1 MGLKDSVV
9 VVIGASSGMGREI
22 VLQFAR
28 EGARVMASARREER
42 LLELKNQLAG
52 EGRAIQ
58 VHAADATDPAA
69 MDRLAGATLEHF
81 GRIDILVYA
90 TGTNTPDRAL
100 KRLKPPIWDMM
111 VAVNLNGA
119 YYATQAVLP
128 QMREQKAGLIFYLS
142 SRSAVM
148 PDESGAAYQAAKRG
162 LMGLAQAIRVEEKEN
177 GIRTCVVCPGL
188 TDTEI
193 LEKRLVKPS
202 AEILAKALRAEDI
215 AELVLAIARLP
226 ARTWVPEVHLFPA
239 DL

>member
-1 MGLKDSVV
+1 MGLKDSVIL
-9 VVIGASSGMGREI
+9 VIGASSGMGREI
-22 VLQFAR
+22 AMQFAR
-28 EGARVMASARREER
+28 EGAKVMASARREER
-42 LLELKNQLAG
+42 LLKLKDLLAE
-52 EGRAIQ
+52 EGRAIEVQ
-58 VHAADATDPAA
+58 AADATDPAA
-69 MDRLAGATLEHF
+69 MDRLAATTLKQF
-81 GRIDILVYA
+81 GHIDILVYA

-100 KRLKPPIWDMM
+100 TRLKPSIWDMM
-111 VAVNLNGA
+111 LAVNLNGA

-128 QMREQKAGLIFYLS
+128 HMRERKAGLIFYLS

-162 LMGLAQAIRVEEKEN
+162 LMGLSQAIRVEEKDN

-215 AELVLAIARLP
+215 AELVVAIARLP

-239 DL
+239 DV

>member
-9 VVIGASSGMGREI
+9 LVIGASSGMGRETA
-22 VLQFAR
+22 LRFAR
-28 EGARVMASARREER
+28 EGAKVMASARRQDR
-42 LLELKNQLAG
+42 LLELKAQHAE
-52 EGRAIQ
+52 EGRAIEI
-58 VHAADATDPAA
+58 HAADATDPEA
-69 MDRLAGATLEHF
+69 MGRLAAATLEQF

-100 KRLKPPIWDMM
+100 TRLKPAIWDMM
-111 VAVNLNGA
+111 LAVNLNGA

-128 QMREQKAGLIFYLS
+128 HMREQRAGLIFYLS
-142 SRSAVM
+142 SRSAVI

-162 LMGLAQAIRVEEKEN
+162 LMGLAQAIRVEEKDN

-193 LEKRLVKPS
+193 LEKRVVKPS
-202 AEILAKALRAEDI
+202 AEILARALRAEDI
-215 AELVLAIARLP
+215 AELVVAIARLP

>member
-9 VVIGASSGMGREI
+9 LVIGASSGMGRETAM
-22 VLQFAR
+22 QFAR
-28 EGARVMASARREER
+28 EGANVMASARREER
-42 LLELKNQLAG
+42 LLRLKDQLAE
-52 EGRAIQ
+52 EGRTIE
-58 VHAADATDPAA
+58 VYAADATDPAA
-69 MDRLAGATLEHF
+69 MDRLAAATLEQF
-81 GRIDILVYA
+81 GRIEVLVYA

-100 KRLKPPIWDMM
+100 TRLTPPVWDMM
-111 VAVNLNGA
+111 LAVNLNGA

-128 QMREQKAGLIFYLS
+128 HMRQRKAGLIFYLS

-162 LMGLAQAIRVEEKEN
+162 LMGLSQAIRVEEKEN

-202 AEILAKALRAEDI
+202 AEMLAKALRAEDI
-215 AELVLAIARLP
+215 AELVVAIARLP

-239 DL
+239 DV

>member
-1 MGLKDSVV
+1 MELKENAVLVV
-9 VVIGASSGMGREI
+9 GASSGMGREI
-22 VLQFAR
+22 ARQFAR
-28 EGARVMASARREER
+28 EGAKVMASARREER
-42 LLELKNQLAG
+42 LLELKEQLAG
-52 EGRAIQ
+52 EGRAIE
-58 VHAADATDPAA
+58 VHAADATDPVA
-69 MDRLAGATLEHF
+69 MDGLAAATLERF

-100 KRLKPPIWDMM
+100 TRLSPPVWDMM

-128 QMREQKAGLIFYLS
+128 QMREHKAGLIFYLS

-162 LMGLAQAIRVEEKEN
+162 LMGLAQAIRVEEKES

-202 AEILAKALRAEDI
+202 AEMLAKALRAEDI

-239 DL
+239 NL

>member
-9 VVIGASSGMGREI
+9 LVIGASSGMGRETA
-22 VLQFAR
+22 LQFAR

-42 LLELKNQLAG
+42 LLKLKIQLAE
-52 EGRAIQ
+52 EGRAIEI
-58 VHAADATDPAA
+58 HAADATDPAA
-69 MDRLAGATLEHF
+69 MDRLADETLKQF

-100 KRLKPPIWDMM
+100 TRLKPSIWDMM
-111 VAVNLNGA
+111 LAVNLNGA

-128 QMREQKAGLIFYLS
+128 HMRERKAGLIFYLS

-148 PDESGAAYQAAKRG
+148 PDESGSAYQAAKRG
-162 LMGLAQAIRVEEKEN
+162 LMGLSQAIRVEEKDN

-202 AEILAKALRAEDI
+202 ADILAKALRAEDI
-215 AELVLAIARLP
+215 AELVLAIAKLP

-239 DL
+239 NL

>member
-9 VVIGASSGMGREI
+9 LVIGASSGMGREI
-22 VLQFAR
+22 ALQFAR
-28 EGARVMASARREER
+28 EGARVMASARRKER
-42 LLELKNQLAG
+42 LSELKDQLAE
-52 EGRAIQ
+52 EGRAIE

-69 MDRLAGATLEHF
+69 MDRLAAETLEQF

-100 KRLKPPIWDMM
+100 TRLRPPVWDMM
-111 VAVNLNGA
+111 LAVNLNGA

-128 QMREQKAGLIFYLS
+128 RMREQKAGLIFYLS
-142 SRSAVM
+142 SRSAVV

>member
-9 VVIGASSGMGREI
+9 LVIGASSGMGRETA
-22 VLQFAR
+22 LRFAR
-28 EGARVMASARREER
+28 EGAKVMASARREER
-42 LLELKNQLAG
+42 LVELKAQQAG
-52 EGRAIQ
+52 EGRAIEI
-58 VHAADATDPAA
+58 HAADATDPDA
-69 MDRLAGATLEHF
+69 MGRLAAATLKQF

-100 KRLKPPIWDMM
+100 TRLKPAIWDMM
-111 VAVNLNGA
+111 LAVNLNGA

-128 QMREQKAGLIFYLS
+128 HMREQRAGLIFYLS
-142 SRSAVM
+142 SRSAVI

-162 LMGLAQAIRVEEKEN
+162 LMGLAQAIRVEEKDN

-202 AEILAKALRAEDI
+202 AEILARALRAEDI
-215 AELVLAIARLP
+215 AEVVVAIARLP

>member
-9 VVIGASSGMGREI
+9 LAIGASSGMGREI
-22 VLQFAR
+22 ALQFAR
-28 EGARVMASARREER
+28 EGARVMASARRKER
-42 LLELKNQLAG
+42 LLGLRDQLAE
-52 EGRAIQ
+52 EGRAIE
-58 VHAADATDPAA
+58 VHASDATDPDA
-69 MDRLAGATLEHF
+69 MGRLAAATLEQF

-100 KRLKPPIWDMM
+100 TRLRSPIWDMM
-111 VAVNLNGA
+111 LAVNLNGA

-128 QMREQKAGLIFYLS
+128 RMREQKAGLIFYLS
-142 SRSAVM
+142 SRSAVV

>member
-9 VVIGASSGMGREI
+9 LVVGASSGMGREI
-22 VLQFAR
+22 ALQFAR
-28 EGARVMASARREER
+28 EGARVMASARRAER
-42 LLELKNQLAG
+42 LLELKDQLAE
-52 EGRAIQ
+52 EGRAIE
-58 VHAADATDPAA
+58 VHPADATDPDA
-69 MDRLAGATLEHF
+69 MGRLAAATLDRF

-100 KRLKPPIWDMM
+100 TRLRPPVWDMM
-111 VAVNLNGA
+111 LAVNLNGA

-128 QMREQKAGLIFYLS
+128 RMREQKAGLIFYLS
-142 SRSAVM
+142 SRSAVV

>member
-1 MGLKDSVV
+1 MGLQDSVV
-9 VVIGASSGMGREI
+9 LVIGASSGMGREI
-22 VLQFAR
+22 ALQFAR

-42 LLELKNQLAG
+42 LLELR
-52 EGRAIQ
+52 EDGRGIE
-58 VHAADATDPAA
+58 VYAADATDAAA
-69 MDRLAGATLEHF
+69 MDRLAAATLERF

-100 KRLKPPIWDMM
+100 TRLKPAIWDMM
-111 VAVNLNGA
+111 LAVNLNGA

-128 QMREQKAGLIFYLS
+128 HMRGRRAGLIFYLS

-162 LMGLAQAIRVEEKEN
+162 LMGLSQAIRVEEKEN

-202 AEILAKALRAEDI
+202 AEVLAKALRAEDI
-215 AELVLAIARLP
+215 AEIVLAIAKLP

-239 DL
+239 EV

>member
-9 VVIGASSGMGREI
+9 LAIGASSGMGREI
-22 VLQFAR
+22 ALQFAR
-28 EGARVMASARREER
+28 EGARVMASARRKER
-42 LLELKNQLAG
+42 LLGLRDQLAE
-52 EGRAIQ
+52 EGRAIE

-69 MDRLAGATLEHF
+69 MDRLAAATLEKF
-81 GRIDILVYA
+81 GHIDILVYA

-100 KRLKPPIWDMM
+100 TRLRSPIWDMM
-111 VAVNLNGA
+111 LAVNLNGA
-119 YYATQAVLP
+119 YYATQSVLP
-128 QMREQKAGLIFYLS
+128 RMREQKAGLIFYLS
-142 SRSAVM
+142 SRSAVV

-239 DL
+239 AL

>member
-1 MGLKDSVV
+1 MELKDGVV
-9 VVIGASSGMGREI
+9 LVIGASSGMGREI
-22 VLQFAR
+22 ALQFAR

-42 LLELKNQLAG
+42 LHDLKDQLAE
-52 EGRAIQ
+52 EGRAIE
-58 VHAADATDPAA
+58 VRAADATDPAA
-69 MDRLAGATLEHF
+69 MDGLAAATLELF
-81 GRIDILVYA
+81 GRVDILVYA

-100 KRLKPPIWDMM
+100 TRLKPSIWDTM

-128 QMREQKAGLIFYLS
+128 HMRGQKAGLIFYLS
-142 SRSAVM
+142 SRSAVT

-162 LMGLAQAIRVEEKEN
+162 LMGLSQAIRVEEKDN

-188 TDTEI
+188 TNTEI

-215 AELVLAIARLP
+215 AELVLALAKLP